1 MGYVLK
7 FFLGQYT
14 KYYLGGDFTPVLIC
28 REQDVHGVQQP
39 QFLININKWGGELR
53 IEIALLFGLGT
64 SHGTHLF
71 SVSVPSGWNT
81 SLAALIAI
89 S

>member
-28 REQDVHGVQQP
+28 REQDVQGAQQP
-39 QFLININKWGGELR
+39 QFLININK
-53 IEIALLFGLGT
+53 
-64 SHGTHLF
+64 
-71 SVSVPSGWNT
+71 
-81 SLAALIAI
+81 
-89 S
+89 